1 MNKKGQVF
9 SDYSLDIDAIVEY
22 CKEKISQNMGKI
34 KKDYRQSEI
43 TNTYELLDDSDDLA
57 LTQKIVH
64 EVITPQDEV
73 QYDELKSTIVKALLA
88 KFLTVN
94 SQSISHDDNDVVD
107 ISGLVAMQTLIDY
120 DFLIKIKE

>member
-22 CKEKISQNMGKI
+22 CKEKIPQNTGKI

-43 TNTYELLDDSDDLA
+43 TNTYELLDDSNDLA

-64 EVITPQDEV
+64 EVITPQDDV
-73 QYDELKSTIVKALLA
+73 QYDELKSNIVKALLA